1 MINKVLHAIAILF
14 GISMVIFGAN
24 KLIPFLPMPPL
35 TPEQQEIF
43 NAFATIKWLM
53 PQIGVGELVGGLLV
67 IFPKTRALGA
77 IMLIPI
83 TIGILVHTATL
94 FRSDILF
101 SAVFFFINV
110 WIIWDHRGQ
119 YKHMIKDTSY

>member
-1 MINKVLHAIAILF
+1 MFNKLLHGIAILF
-14 GISMVIFGAN
+14 GVAMVVFGAN
-24 KLIPFLPMPPL
+24 KLFPFLPMPPL

-53 PQIGVGELVGGLLV
+53 PQIGVGEIVGGLLV

-83 TIGILVHTATL
+83 TIGILMHHLTL
-94 FRSDILF
+94 FRSDVLMAAI
-101 SAVFFFINV
+101 FFLVNL
-110 WIIWDHRGQ
+110 WIIWDHRNQ
-119 YKHMIKDTSY
+119 YKHMIKDTDY